1 MPEKTLVVLK
11 PDAIQRGIVGD
22 IISRFE
28 KVGLKIIG
36 AKMIVADQATM
47 DRHYPSDRKEFI
59 EGLGKRTIESYKEMG
74 LNPAEQFKKLDPMQI
89 GLEVRKWL
97 VDFMMSG
104 PVLAMVWE
112 GPHAI
117 EIVRK
122 IVGSTLPQKSAPGTI
137 RGDYSFD
144 SSYLANTSNRPVRN
158 LIHASGSEQEAS
170 FEVDLWF
177 AESELHSYANVHHD
191 HMIK

>member
-1 MPEKTLVVLK
+1 MEKTFVILK

-28 KVGLKIIG
+28 KVGLKIVA
-36 AKMIVADQATM
+36 AKMIVADKKTL
-47 DRHYPSDRKEFI
+47 DKHYPADRKEFLQGI
-59 EGLGKRTIESYKEMG
+59 GKNTLRSYEEMG
-74 LNPAEQFKKLDPMQI
+74 LKPEEQFADLDPAVI
-89 GLEVRKWL
+89 GAQVREWL

-104 PVLAMVWE
+104 PVLAMVLE

-144 SSYLANTSNRPVRN
+144 SSYLANTNNRPIRN
-158 LIHASGSEQEAS
+158 LIHASGNGEEADM
-170 FEVDLWF
+170 EIDLWF
-177 AESELHSYANVHHD
+177 SESEIHDYETVHQK
-191 HMIK
+191 HMAH

>member
-1 MPEKTLVVLK
+1 MEKTFVILK
-11 PDAIQRGIVGD
+11 PDAVQRGIVGD

-28 KVGLKIIG
+28 KVGLKIVA
-36 AKMIVADQATM
+36 AKMIVADRQTL
-47 DRHYPSDRKEFI
+47 DRHYPADRKEFL
-59 EGLGKRTIESYKEMG
+59 EGIGKNTLRSYEEMG
-74 LNPAEQFKKLDPMQI
+74 LKPEEQFDDLDPVVI
-89 GLEVRKWL
+89 GGQVRTWL

-104 PVLAMVWE
+104 PVLAMVLE

-144 SSYLANTSNRPVRN
+144 SSYLANTSNRPIRN
-158 LIHASGSEQEAS
+158 LIHASGNAEEAAM
-170 FEVDLWF
+170 EIDLWF
-177 AESELHSYANVHHD
+177 SESEIHD
-191 HMIK
+191 YETIHQKHMSH